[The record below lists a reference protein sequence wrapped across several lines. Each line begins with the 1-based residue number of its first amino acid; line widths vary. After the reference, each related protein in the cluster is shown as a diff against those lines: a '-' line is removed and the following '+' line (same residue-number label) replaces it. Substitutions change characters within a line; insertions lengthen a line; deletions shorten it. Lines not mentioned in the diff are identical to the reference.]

1 MNNVGIQIVLSDMN
15 LRVIISLISPWNLMK
30 FGQIF
35 TNNLNYK

>member
-15 LRVIISLISPWNLMK
+15 LMVISLTLQRNLMK
-30 FGQIF
+30 SGQIF